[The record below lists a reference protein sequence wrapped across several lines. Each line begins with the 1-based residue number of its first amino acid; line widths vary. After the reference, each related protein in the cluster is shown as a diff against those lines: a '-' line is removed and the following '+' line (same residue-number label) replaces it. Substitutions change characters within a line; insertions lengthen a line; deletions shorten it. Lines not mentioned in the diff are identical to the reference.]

1 MPAADDLGTE
11 RTAALSR
18 PSPAHLRTAGAA
30 ALVACFVVLALRHV
44 DGQDVT
50 YDEGFRF
57 GAGRTIL
64 RQGTWEA
71 VDLPHPPLSYYVSS
85 LPLLPMEDEPSAR
98 DPRQLLLCRLAS
110 LFAFGLPLLLTVRA
124 WADRLYGPWA
134 GLLALALAAF
144 SPTLLAHAP
153 LITPDVPLAATGL
166 LTLYLY
172 WRAGPDGRVWPW
184 GVALGLTLLT
194 KVSGVLFVAALALL
208 ELARARERG
217 LARALRRLF
226 AALALAWL
234 VLNLGYGFVSLFDAQ
249 GKAAVLAKVPPLPGL
264 RLAARAAAPFFP
276 LPYLRCVGR
285 QAQTG
290 MEGWPIYLLGEVRMG
305 GWWYYYLVA
314 LAVKETLPSLV
325 LLAAALASLLWL
337 RPSPRDEPVLLLPA
351 LLFFAFFSLGR
362 VQIGIRYVLPALP
375 LLFVFA
381 ARVLR
386 LPWAARPTFKAALP
400 ALLACHAVA
409 SVRGGPDYI
418 AYFNEL
424 AGGPAGG
431 WRYLGDSNLDWGQ
444 NRSLAKEYAHRTGAA
459 FEPLV
464 VPSHGRVVLSTNRVQ
479 GFMDPPR
486 YRLLRDEYLPAE
498 RVGWN
503 WFVYD
508 LDRGRRFP
516 AESMVTVVSGTE
528 WLAGPASGDAW
539 PRPGF
544 DARAW
549 RPAAVA
555 AEKESAPGEAF
566 PGSAARIMTCAE
578 GAPDCA
584 FRRSFELRAPPAQA
598 TLYLATRGD
607 YELYANGRR
616 VAAEAGCR
624 RYFRTE
630 WHRLTK
636 ALQAGEN
643 VLALR
648 AGRCGEVAPRA
659 LLELRVAQE

>member
-1 MPAADDLGTE
+1 VGWGVDE

-18 PSPAHLRTAGAA
+18 PAPALLRTAGAA
-30 ALVACFVVLALRHV
+30 ALLACFAVLALRHV

-50 YDEGFRF
+50 YDEGFAF
-57 GAGRTIL
+57 GAGRAIL
-64 RQGTWEA
+64 RQGSWDG
-71 VDLPHPPLSYYVSS
+71 VILPHPPLSYYVSS
-85 LPLLPMEDEPSAR
+85 LPLFFIEGEASAR
-98 DPRQLLLCRLAS
+98 DPRQLLLCRLAT

-124 WADRLYGPWA
+124 WAERLYSPGA

-153 LITPDVPLAATGL
+153 LVTPDVPLAATGL

-194 KVSGVLFVAALALL
+194 KVTGVLFVAALAVL

-217 LARALRRLF
+217 LARASRRLL
-226 AALALAWL
+226 AAAALAWL
-234 VLNLGYGFVSLFDAQ
+234 VLNLGYGFAGLFDAE
-249 GKAAVLAKVPPLPGL
+249 GKAALLAKVPPVPGL
-264 RLAARAAAPFFP
+264 RPAAHAAAPFFP
-276 LPYLRCVGR
+276 LPYLRCVAR
-285 QAQTG
+285 QAHTG
-290 MEGWPIYLLGEVRMG
+290 TEGWPVYLLGEVRMG

-314 LAVKETLPSLV
+314 LAVKETLPSLL
-325 LLAAALASLLWL
+325 LLAGALLSLAWL
-337 RPSPRDEPVLLLPA
+337 RPSARDEPVLLVPA
-351 LLFFAFFSLGR
+351 LLFFAFFSMGGI
-362 VQIGIRYVLPALP
+362 QIGIRYVLPALP

-381 ARVLR
+381 ARVVRLR
-386 LPWAARPTFKAALP
+386 WAARPAFQPALV
-400 ALLACHAVA
+400 ALLAGHAVL
-409 SVRGGPDYI
+409 SVRGGPDYL

-444 NRSLAKEYAHRTGAA
+444 NRSPAEEFARRTGAA

-464 VPSHGRVVLSTNRVQ
+464 LPSHGRVVLSTNRVQ

-486 YRLLRDEYLPAE
+486 YRLLRDEYLPAG

-503 WFVYD
+503 WFLYD

-528 WLAGPASGDAW
+528 WLSGPASGEGW
-539 PRPGF
+539 TGSSF

-549 RPAAVA
+549 RPATVA
-555 AEKESAPGEAF
+555 AVNEPAAGEAF
-566 PGSAARIMTCAE
+566 PGSAARVMTCAE

-584 FRRSFELRAPPAQA
+584 FRRSFELRTAPAQA
-598 TLYLATRGD
+598 ILYLATRGD

-616 VAAEAGCR
+616 VGAGPGCR
-624 RYFRTE
+624 RYVRTE
-630 WHRLTK
+630 RHRLTE
-636 ALQAGEN
+636 ALRPGGN

-648 AGRCGEVAPRA
+648 AGRCGEATPRA
-659 LLELRVAQE
+659 LVEMRVAQE

>member
-1 MPAADDLGTE
+1 VGWGVKE

-18 PSPAHLRTAGAA
+18 ASPALLRTAGAA
-30 ALVACFVVLALRHV
+30 ALLACFVVLALRHV

-50 YDEGFRF
+50 SDEGFAF

-64 RQGTWEA
+64 RQGTWDG
-71 VDLPHPPLSYYVSS
+71 VNLPHPPLSYYVSS
-85 LPLLPMEDEPSAR
+85 LPLLPLEGEASAR

-110 LFAFGLPLLLTVRA
+110 LVAFGLPLLLIVRA
-124 WADRLYGPWA
+124 WAERLYGPGA

-172 WRAGPDGRVWPW
+172 WRAGPGGRVWPW

-194 KVSGVLFVAALALL
+194 KLTAVLFVAALALL

-217 LARALRRLF
+217 LARASKRLL

-234 VLNLGYGFVSLFDAQ
+234 VLNVGYGFAGLFDAP
-249 GKAAVLAKVPPLPGL
+249 GKAALLAKVPPLPGL
-264 RLAARAAAPFFP
+264 RLAAHAAAPLFP
-276 LPYLRCVGR
+276 LPYLRGVAR

-290 MEGWPIYLLGEVRMG
+290 MEGWPVYLLGEVRMG

-314 LAVKETLPSLV
+314 LAVKETLPSLL
-325 LLAAALASLLWL
+325 LLAAALLSLLWL
-337 RPSPRDEPVLLLPA
+337 RPSPRDELVLLVPA
-351 LLFFAFFSLGR
+351 LLFFAFFSMGGI
-362 VQIGIRYVLPALP
+362 QIGIRYILPALP

-381 ARVLR
+381 ARLLR
-386 LPWAARPTFKAALP
+386 LPWAAGRAFTP
-400 ALLACHAVA
+400 ALLALLAAHAA
-409 SVRGGPDYI
+409 LSVRGGPDYL

-444 NRSLAKEYAHRTGAA
+444 NRSRAEEYARRTGAA
-459 FEPLV
+459 FEPPVL
-464 VPSHGRVVLSTNRVQ
+464 PSHGRVVLSTNRVQ

-486 YRLLRDEYLPAE
+486 YRLLRDEYLPSG
-498 RVGWN
+498 RVAWN

-516 AESMVTVVSGTE
+516 AASMVTVVSGTE
-528 WLAGPASGDAW
+528 WLTGPASGEGW
-539 PRPGF
+539 TGPGF

-549 RPAAVA
+549 RPAAVPA
-555 AEKESAPGEAF
+555 LNEPASGAAF

-584 FRRSFELRAPPAQA
+584 FRRSFELRVAPAQA
-598 TLYLATRGD
+598 VLYLATRGD
-607 YELYANGRR
+607 YAIYANGRR
-616 VAAEAGCR
+616 VGAGPGCQ
-624 RYFRTE
+624 RYFLTE
-630 WHRLTK
+630 RHRLTE
-636 ALQAGEN
+636 ALQAGGN

-648 AGRCGEVAPRA
+648 AGHCGEATPRA
-659 LLELRVAQE
+659 LVEARVVQE